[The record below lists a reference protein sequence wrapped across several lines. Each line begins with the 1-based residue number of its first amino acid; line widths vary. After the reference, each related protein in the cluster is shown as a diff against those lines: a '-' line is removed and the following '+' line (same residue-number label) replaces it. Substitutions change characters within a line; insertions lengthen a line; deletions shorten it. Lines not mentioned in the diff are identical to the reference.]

1 SPSGPCFPMPDGIPL
16 LFVDEPAG
24 RRADAVPAEPAGTAV
39 THSVQD
45 FYEDAP
51 FPNYNNFDTLATF
64 VRQADAGLGH
74 LLRKQMPLNANVLEV
89 GCGTAQL
96 SNYLAATTL
105 SRVYAADMTLASL
118 RMGHDFAR
126 RNDIDSVRFL
136 QMNLFMPAIRPRSM
150 DLVISN

>member
-1 SPSGPCFPMPDGIPL
+1 PFDENIVCPLTSAALEPTDGPLVSPSGASYRIADGIPL
-16 LFVDEPAG
+16 LFVDEPG
-24 RRADAVPAEPAGTAV
+24 GKRADAATAAPTHTAV

-51 FPNYNNFDTLATF
+51 FPNYNSFDTLATF
-64 VRQADAGLGH
+64 VRTADAGLGH

-126 RNDIDSVRFL
+126 RNQIDS
-136 QMNLFMPAIRPRSM
+136 
-150 DLVISN
+150 